1 MHELGI
7 ANSVLEAVRTEML
20 RHPGSYATKVCVRI
34 GEMTAIDEE
43 ALRFCF
49 EAISRETDLES
60 LRLEVEICPRRHRCL
75 ACRREFTV
83 HHYDFRCP
91 QCASP
96 KTQCCGG
103 DELELGYLEVEEYG
117 TSTVGTKSTE

>member
-1 MHELGI
+1 MHEMGI

-20 RHPGSYATKVCVRI
+20 RHPGTYPTKVCVRI
-34 GEMTAIDEE
+34 GELTAVDEE
-43 ALRFCF
+43 SLRFCF

-91 QCASP
+91 QCGSP
-96 KTQCCGG
+96 ETQCCGG

>member
-1 MHELGI
+1 MGI
-7 ANSVLEAVRTEML
+7 ANSILEAVTTEML
-20 RHPGSYATKVCVRI
+20 RYPGTYPTKVCVRI
-34 GEMTAIDEE
+34 GELTAVDEE
-43 ALRFCF
+43 SLRFCF

-60 LRLEVEICPRRHRCL
+60 LKLEVEICPRRHRCL

-83 HHYDFRCP
+83 DHYDFRCP
-91 QCASP
+91 QCAGP
-96 KTQCCGG
+96 ETQCCGG